1 MQIDA
6 NSREDYFSFAGSREA
21 ELRRMD
27 AIIQK
32 HAPALTLI
40 DADLSEPSWA
50 MAQLGSDKSALDD
63 LM

>member
-6 NSREDYFSFAGSREA
+6 NSPEDYFSSAGSREA

-40 DADLSEPSWA
+40 DADLSFLKEQGRVNPTVEP
-50 MAQLGSDKSALDD
+50 G
-63 LM
+63 